1 MALPPLSTILNNAPL
16 IIQGANHLLKM
27 LRDKNNIPDEEE
39 ESTPAS
45 LDEVAEE
52 LKKINQRLEHSDKS
66 DIQQIELIE
75 ALAKQNE
82 SLANSLQASLKK
94 VHFSSAI
101 AIVAIVIA
109 AISLAKVFNI
119 I

>member
-1 MALPPLSTILNNAPL
+1 MALPPLGTILNNAPL

-27 LRDKNNIPDEEE
+27 LRDKDKEPEQNETPPTNID
-39 ESTPAS
+39 
-45 LDEVAEE
+45 DVAAE
-52 LKKINQRLEHSDKS
+52 LKKINERLNNADKS

-82 SLANSLQASLKK
+82 SLASSLQASLKK
-94 VHFSSAI
+94 IHLASLI
-101 AIVAIVIA
+101 AIVAVVLA
-109 AISLAKVFNI
+109 AISFAKVFDI

>member
-1 MALPPLSTILNNAPL
+1 MALPPLGTILNNAPL

-27 LRDKNNIPDEEE
+27 LRDKDKEPEQETPPTNID
-39 ESTPAS
+39 
-45 LDEVAEE
+45 DVATE
-52 LKKINQRLEHSDKS
+52 LKKINERLNNADKS

-82 SLANSLQASLKK
+82 SLASSMQTSLKK
-94 VHFSSAI
+94 THFASTLAII
-101 AIVAIVIA
+101 AIVLA